1 MPLRHVII
9 WASLVAQ
16 SVKNLPVVQGTQVRS
31 LGQEDPLEKEM
42 ATHSNILAWEN
53 PWTEEPGGLQCMG
66 SQRVGHDWATNTLE
80 ESFKMSKKMNSTIS
94 KTNEGDEQATDHQNQ
109 TDQNTKVPK
118 LCSRN
123 IHTAIYSCH
132 IFDTV
137 ICMQPD
143 SSMNLGLRKCNL
155 PLSKSQSLKIE
166 FKFGNTDIKIW
177 LLNWH

>member
-1 MPLRHVII
+1 
-9 WASLVAQ
+9 
-16 SVKNLPVVQGTQVRS
+16 
-31 LGQEDPLEKEM
+31 
-42 ATHSNILAWEN
+42 
-53 PWTEEPGGLQCMG
+53 
-66 SQRVGHDWATNTLE
+66 
-80 ESFKMSKKMNSTIS
+80 MNSTIS

-109 TDQNTKVPK
+109 TDQNTTKVPK

-143 SSMNLGLRKCNL
+143 PSMNLGLRKCNL

-166 FKFGNTDIKIW
+166 FKPGNIDIKI
-177 LLNWH
+177 